1 MKNLYVTRKLP
12 EKFLSQL
19 TPYYNIT
26 YWDDEHTV
34 PTKQFTMEQ
43 LKTADAFW
51 TNVADQVTK
60 DMIDSAPNLEM
71 LSNLA
76 VGYSNIDVA
85 YLQQKGIILT
95 NTPNVLN
102 NATADLAFALLLA
115 TARRL
120 PQNREAI
127 YRNEW
132 GSWSVDFGIGL
143 DVSEKTIGIIGMGK
157 IGQTLAKRAT
167 GFDMNILYHNR
178 SRNVEVEESLNATYC
193 SLPELLQQS
202 DFVVILTPLT
212 DETRNLIT
220 LNELKLMK
228 SSAILI
234 NAARGG
240 IVNEADLYKAL
251 KEQIIWAAGSDVF
264 EVEPI
269 TADHPLISLDNFVAL
284 PHLGSA
290 TVETREAM
298 MQCNVDSLVAAA
310 KGEPIPYVV
319 K

>member
-26 YWDDEHTV
+26 YWNDEHTV
-34 PTKQFTMEQ
+34 PTKQFTMKQ
-43 LKTADAFW
+43 LKTADALW
-51 TNVADQVTK
+51 SNVADQVTRE
-60 DMIDSAPNLEM
+60 MIDAAPNLEM

-76 VGYSNIDVA
+76 VGYSNIDVV

-120 PQNREAI
+120 PQNRESI

-143 DVSEKTIGIIGMGK
+143 DVSEKTLGIIGMGK
-157 IGQTLAKRAT
+157 IGQTFAKRAT

-178 SRNVEVEESLNATYC
+178 SRNVEAEEKLKATYC
-193 SLPELLQQS
+193 SLRELLQQS

-212 DETRNLIT
+212 NETRNLIT

-269 TADHPLISLDNFVAL
+269 TANHPLLSLDNFVGL

-298 MQCNVDSLVAAA
+298 MQCNVDSLIAAA